1 MLAAFIKN
9 SYLVLAMRILF
20 AVYKVWYNSNWKN
33 ERRGIMS
40 LDGIAM
46 RALSHS
52 LELTLRNGRIDKIS
66 QPNATSITMNI
77 RANGANYKLYST
89 INPQSARVSLTSK
102 QFNSPLTPPQFCMVL
117 RKHIQGAI
125 IENIQQIEW
134 ERMIAFSLRG
144 RNEIG
149 ETTTFTLLF
158 ETMGKNSNIM
168 LLDDH
173 KTILDAIK
181 RVGANTNNYRQFQ
194 PGIPYQMPPAQNKVA
209 LEDLTEANL
218 TEQLIACGIHKTV
231 SRALLSTVAG
241 FGPQT
246 VTEILVRANIPPDTR
261 IEYLGE
267 IDYAQIFKQCQ
278 MLLTINEARSWEPT
292 LVYQDSEIIAFAPFK
307 LVQYN
312 TFRQE
317 YCENMTDLLE
327 SYYEIRERQEIFH
340 QKQTSLERIVRH
352 EKERCE
358 KKLQL
363 QLDKIDEL
371 EYADSYRIK
380 GELITTNLYRIKQG
394 PLAEVE
400 NFYKEGMPLETI
412 EMNPSKTP
420 NENAQ
425 AFFKKYNKAKI
436 SAEKASIQAEKTTD
450 ELNYLST
457 IEDSIAQAQNDEDLV
472 DIRLE
477 LEESGYAKHRPQSK
491 NKKVKY
497 VPSPTHLYID
507 GYHIYIGKNNHQ
519 NDYVTLKLGRN
530 ADLWF
535 HTKDIHGA
543 HVIVKSQRSYDGFSP
558 EIIQKAAM
566 LAAWF
571 SKARFSAKVPVDYTL
586 RKNVHKPSG
595 AKPGMVIYT
604 DQQTFY
610 STPDEHS
617 IADLLTN
624 TEVPNE

>member
-1 MLAAFIKN
+1 
-9 SYLVLAMRILF
+9 
-20 AVYKVWYNSNWKN
+20 
-33 ERRGIMS
+33 MS

-46 RALSHS
+46 RALSHN
-52 LELTLRNGRIDKIS
+52 LEETLRNGRIDKIS

-77 RANGANYKLYST
+77 RANGSNYKLYST

-125 IENIQQIEW
+125 IEDIKQVNW

-149 ETTTFTLLF
+149 ESTTFTLLF

-168 LLDDH
+168 LLDEN
-173 KTILDAIK
+173 KIILDAIK

-194 PGIPYQMPPAQNKVA
+194 PGIPYQMPPAQNKIP
-209 LEDLTEANL
+209 LEKLTEATL
-218 TEQLIACGIHKTV
+218 TERLIESGLQKTIN
-231 SRALLSTVAG
+231 RALLNSIAG

-246 VTEILVRANIPPDTR
+246 TTEVLVRANISPDTR
-261 IEYLGE
+261 VEFLGE
-267 IDYAQIFKQCQ
+267 IDYNQIFKQCRA
-278 MLLTINEARSWEPT
+278 LLSTSESRTWEPT
-292 LVYQDSEIIAFAPFK
+292 LVYQESNIFAFAPFK
-307 LVQYN
+307 LTQYN
-312 TFRQE
+312 TFLQKS
-317 YCENMTDLLE
+317 CNNMTDLLE
-327 SYYEIRERQEIFH
+327 SFYEIRERQEIFQ

-371 EYADSYRIK
+371 EFADSYRIK

-394 PLAEVE
+394 PIAEVE
-400 NFYKEGMPLETI
+400 NFYKEGMPLEKI

-436 SAEKASIQAEKTTD
+436 SAEKASIQAEKTTN
-450 ELNYLST
+450 ELNYLIT

-477 LEESGYAKHRPQSK
+477 LEESGYAKRRVQAK
-491 NKKVKY
+491 NKKTKY
-497 VPSPTHLYID
+497 TPTPIHLYID
-507 GYHIYIGKNNHQ
+507 GYHVYIGKNNHQ
-519 NDYVTLKLGRN
+519 NDYVTLKIGRN

-543 HVIVKSQRSYDGFSP
+543 HVIIKSQRSYDGFSP

-604 DQQTFY
+604 DQQTYY
-610 STPDEHS
+610 STPDEQYVAS
-617 IADLLTN
+617 LLEL
-624 TEVPNE
+624 TEVPEE